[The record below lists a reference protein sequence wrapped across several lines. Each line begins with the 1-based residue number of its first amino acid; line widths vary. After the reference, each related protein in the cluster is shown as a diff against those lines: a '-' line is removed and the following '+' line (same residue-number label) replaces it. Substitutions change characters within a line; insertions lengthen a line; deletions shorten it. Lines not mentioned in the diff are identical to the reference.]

1 MGLDHAEASAAVPG
15 EPEAL
20 DYEAALTEL
29 DKVLSLLEDGQVP
42 LEEAIGL
49 YERGVRLVRR
59 CSGLLDGVE
68 RRVTELTAGADGL
81 PRERPLLLETEEE
94 ARSDDG

>member
-1 MGLDHAEASAAVPG
+1 MGLDQGEGAAEAPA

-20 DYEAALTEL
+20 DYEAALADL
-29 DKVLSLLEDGQVP
+29 DQVLARLEDGQVP

-81 PRERPLLLETEEE
+81 PRERPLLLE
-94 ARSDDG
+94 ADDDPGSDDG

>member
-1 MGLDHAEASAAVPG
+1 MAADPAGGEATVPA

-20 DYEAALTEL
+20 DYEAALAEL
-29 DKVLSLLEDGQVP
+29 DRVLVRLEDGQVP
-42 LEEAIGL
+42 LEEAMAL

-81 PRERPLLLETEEE
+81 PKERPLLLEADEE
-94 ARSDDG
+94 SGPDDG